1 MFDKLR
7 QEIKTIILIGKSDKS
22 IYKVAYYVFLGQTI
36 MALIAF
42 LVVLLLVKR
51 LFDNDIGWAD
61 FSLAYVLT
69 TYLVVENT
77 AKKTL
82 KEFMNK
88 KSPT

>member
-22 IYKVAYYVFLGQTI
+22 IYKVAYYVFLAQII

-42 LVVLLLVKR
+42 LVVVLLVKK

-61 FSLAYVLT
+61 FSLAYVLP